1 MNSNTLTVLIKRLR
15 EKLGGDPQRMIKT
28 VRGIGY
34 KAEDGMKH
42 NQKKTAFLFLWLFIC
57 MLVCLGTGL
66 LAVSRS
72 EASFYKRAA
81 VMAACAPEKAGEMMR
96 SLKREQPEKVEKGEA
111 LLKQYGY
118 EAGLIYAGGFC
129 QVC

>member
-1 MNSNTLTVLIKRLR
+1 
-15 EKLGGDPQRMIKT
+15 
-28 VRGIGY
+28 
-34 KAEDGMKH
+34 MKH

-81 VMAACAPEKAGEMMR
+81 VMAACAPEKAGGNDAFPETGAAGE
-96 SLKREQPEKVEKGEA
+96 SGKR
-111 LLKQYGY
+111 
-118 EAGLIYAGGFC
+118 
-129 QVC
+129 